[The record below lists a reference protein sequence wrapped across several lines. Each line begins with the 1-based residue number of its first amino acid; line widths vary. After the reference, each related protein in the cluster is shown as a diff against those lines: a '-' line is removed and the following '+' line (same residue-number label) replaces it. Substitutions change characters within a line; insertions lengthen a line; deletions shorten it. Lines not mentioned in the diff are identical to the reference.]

1 MRSRCYNFSNRVLLN
16 REATLK
22 GIDFARSLVHTLE
35 DKKAE
40 SIVLLDIQGH
50 SIFTDYFVI
59 CTGTSERQLDA
70 LAEALDEVGHK
81 KHRRKAPRVEGH
93 AAGGW
98 ILMDFGEVIVHLF
111 SAEQRKRY
119 RLEELWRE
127 GKVILRIQ

>member
-70 LAEALDEVGHK
+70 LAEALDEAGHK

-98 ILMDFGEVIVHLF
+98 ILIDFGEVIVHLF